1 MIEFRSKLVYSVIAA
16 TAMACLIATPAVARH
31 GGSFGSRGARTYNAP
46 SQTSMTPRYVA
57 PLQRSMT
64 QPPANGSA
72 ATGSPWRSQAAI
84 APSNPQ
90 ARPGGLFSGF
100 GGGMIGGL
108 ITGGLI
114 GSMMGHG
121 GGWGMGSGGM
131 GGGFLITLIQLLGFG
146 AAAWFVVGWF
156 RRKSKPAYD
165 TGGAQN
171 VSPLSNAQF
180 GQQSIGNTVN
190 APSQTMVDM
199 ILTDAD
205 KADFERL
212 LLEVQDAFG
221 HEDYGRLRAVTTP
234 EIMSYLSEELSQNAT
249 SGRRND
255 VSGTKLI
262 EAEVSEAWREE
273 NGEYATIAMRYT
285 SIDCMRDR
293 ATNAVVEGDPLA
305 ATETTEIWTFVR
317 PIGGAWRLSA
327 IQE

>member
-1 MIEFRSKLVYSVIAA
+1 MFPWLLDYHHQI
-16 TAMACLIATPAVARH
+16 
-31 GGSFGSRGARTYNAP
+31 
-46 SQTSMTPRYVA
+46 
-57 PLQRSMT
+57 PLSET
-64 QPPANGSA
+64 NGN
-72 ATGSPWRSQAAI
+72 GR
-84 APSNPQ
+84 
-90 ARPGGLFSGF
+90 
-100 GGGMIGGL
+100 
-108 ITGGLI
+108 

-131 GGGFLITLIQLLGFG
+131 GGGLLITLIQLLGFG
-146 AAAWFVVGWF
+146 AAAWFVVSWF
-156 RRKSKPAYD
+156 RRRSKPAYD

-171 VSPLSNAQF
+171 VSQFSNAQF
-180 GQQSIGNTVN
+180 GQPIMGNTVS
-190 APSQTMVDM
+190 APSPTMVDM

-249 SGRRND
+249 SGRRNE

-273 NGEYATIAMRYT
+273 SGEYATIAMRYT
-285 SIDCMRDR
+285 SIDFMRER
-293 ATNAVVEGDPLA
+293 ATNAVVEGDPHA

-317 PIGGAWRLSA
+317 PIGGAWKLSA